1 MGTKTIEKERGRSM
15 KRVRCPKCDSFI
27 TFDETQYQEGQQL
40 IFQCENCSK
49 QFAIRLGVS
58 KLRATQREEQ
68 LNEEE
73 NAEEQGSIVVVE
85 NCFHYKQ
92 VIPLHMGDNVF
103 GRKVL
108 GTSINCP
115 IDTVDP
121 SVDTKHCIIRVQRNK
136 RGDLQYILRD
146 APSNTGTFYMND
158 ILKDQDRIRLEEGS
172 IITIGATTLIL
183 RTAKD
188 EDASN

>member
-1 MGTKTIEKERGRSM
+1 M
-15 KRVRCPKCDSFI
+15 KRVRCPKCESFI
-27 TFDETQYQEGQQL
+27 TFDETKYTDGQQL
-40 IFQCENCSK
+40 VFQCENCKK

-58 KLRATQREEQ
+58 KLRATQKEEVLDEQ
-68 LNEEE
+68 E

-85 NCFHYKQ
+85 NVFHFKQ

-108 GTSINCP
+108 GQNINCP
-115 IDTVDP
+115 IETVDP

-136 RGDLQYILRD
+136 RGELQYILRD
-146 APSNTGTFYMND
+146 APSNTGTFYMNE
-158 ILKDQDRIRLEEGS
+158 ILKDQDRIRLSEGS

-183 RTAKD
+183 RTAKED
-188 EDASN
+188 EE

>member
-1 MGTKTIEKERGRSM
+1 M

-27 TFDETQYQEGQQL
+27 TFDETQYTEGQQL
-40 IFQCENCSK
+40 VFQCENCRK
-49 QFAIRLGVS
+49 QFAIRIGVS
-58 KLRATQREEQ
+58 KLRNTQKEEV
-68 LNEEE
+68 LDEEE

-85 NCFHYKQ
+85 NCFHFKQ

-108 GTSINCP
+108 GTKINCP

-121 SVDTKHCIIRVQRNK
+121 SVDTRHCIIRVQRNK

-146 APSNTGTFYMND
+146 APSNTGTFFMNE

-183 RTAKD
+183 RTQK
-188 EDASN
+188 

>member
-1 MGTKTIEKERGRSM
+1 M
-15 KRVRCPKCDSFI
+15 KRVRCPKCESFI
-27 TFDETQYQEGQQL
+27 TFDETQYADGQQL
-40 IFQCENCSK
+40 VFQCENCKK

-58 KLRATQREEQ
+58 KLRATQREEVLDEQ
-68 LNEEE
+68 E

-85 NCFHYKQ
+85 NVFHFKQ
-92 VIPLHMGDNVF
+92 VIPLHMGDNVL

-108 GTSINCP
+108 GTNINCP
-115 IDTVDP
+115 IETVDP

-158 ILKDQDRIRLEEGS
+158 ILRDNDRIYLSEGS

-183 RTAKD
+183 RTAD
-188 EDASN
+188 EDTGS

>member
-1 MGTKTIEKERGRSM
+1 M

-58 KLRATQREEQ
+58 KLRVTQREEQ

>member
-1 MGTKTIEKERGRSM
+1 M
-15 KRVRCPKCDSFI
+15 KRVRCPKCENFI
-27 TFDETQYQEGQQL
+27 TFDETQYQDGQQL
-40 IFQCENCSK
+40 VFQCEHCNK
-49 QFAIRLGVS
+49 QFAIRIGVS
-58 KLRATQREEQ
+58 KLRATQREEVLDEQ
-68 LNEEE
+68 E

-85 NCFHYKQ
+85 NCFHFKQ

-108 GTSINCP
+108 GSGINCP

-136 RGDLQYILRD
+136 HGELQYILRD

-158 ILKDQDRIRLEEGS
+158 ILRDQDRVRLEEGS

-183 RTAKD
+183 RAAHEQDD
-188 EDASN
+188 EE

>member
-1 MGTKTIEKERGRSM
+1 M
-15 KRVRCPKCDSFI
+15 KRVRCPKCETFI
-27 TFDETQYQEGQQL
+27 TFDETQYSEGQQL
-40 IFQCENCSK
+40 VFQCENCRK

-58 KLRATQREEQ
+58 KLRATQREEVLDEQ
-68 LNEEE
+68 E

-85 NCFHYKQ
+85 NVFHFKQ

-108 GTSINCP
+108 GTPINCP

-121 SVDTKHCIIRVQRNK
+121 SVDTKHCIIRVQRDK
-136 RGDLQYILRD
+136 RGNLQYILRD
-146 APSNTGTFYMND
+146 APSNTGTFYMNS
-158 ILKDQDRIRLEEGS
+158 ILRDNDRIRLSEGS

-183 RTAKD
+183 RTAHTD
-188 EDASN
+188 EDE